1 MYAVGIVNIGDPF
14 QNLVKQQVLSP
25 AQINKHKYS
34 IVCFLEAV
42 EKLDNW
48 EIFDCILINRLNNW
62 WSNTFLIST
71 KTVCGINGILCVWGL
86 NGTLIDKLL
95 ALHYRFVQWHC

>member
-14 QNLVKQQVLSP
+14 QNLVKQQVLSQ

-42 EKLDNW
+42 EKLDN
-48 EIFDCILINRLNNW
+48 
-62 WSNTFLIST
+62 
-71 KTVCGINGILCVWGL
+71 
-86 NGTLIDKLL
+86 
-95 ALHYRFVQWHC
+95 

>member
-14 QNLVKQQVLSP
+14 QNLVKQQVLSQ

-42 EKLDNW
+42 EKVGQLRN
-48 EIFDCILINRLNNW
+48 FRLY
-62 WSNTFLIST
+62 SNKQIE
-71 KTVCGINGILCVWGL
+71 
-86 NGTLIDKLL
+86 
-95 ALHYRFVQWHC
+95 